1 MSVSRTGAQS
11 SGNGPAVLAE
21 AERKFGVDRH
31 VIVAVWG
38 IESDYGR
45 VLGRRPLVRSLATA
59 SCFGGRQ
66 RFFRGELVA
75 ALRILESGDV
85 QPEALAGSWAGAF
98 GHTQFMPST
107 FHRSAID
114 FDGDGRRDIVGSVP
128 DALGSTANFLRLAGW
143 ESGRPWGYEVRLP
156 ADYKGPSGRRVT
168 RQLADW
174 GKLGIRNIDGSP
186 LADTG
191 TGALV
196 LPAGASGP
204 AFIVFRN
211 FDAIFTYNNA
221 LSYAL
226 AIAHLSDRLRGAGP
240 FAVAWPTDDPG
251 LSRAER
257 RELQQLLIRNGY
269 DIGEADGIIGTRTRA
284 AITAFQT
291 SAGLPADGH
300 PGKRVYEALKA
311 SPKTQPQREVREG
324 SPQ

>member
-1 MSVSRTGAQS
+1 M
-11 SGNGPAVLAE
+11 
-21 AERKFGVDRH
+21 
-31 VIVAVWG
+31 
-38 IESDYGR
+38 
-45 VLGRRPLVRSLATA
+45 
-59 SCFGGRQ
+59 
-66 RFFRGELVA
+66 
-75 ALRILESGDV
+75 
-85 QPEALAGSWAGAF
+85 
-98 GHTQFMPST
+98 
-107 FHRSAID
+107 
-114 FDGDGRRDIVGSVP
+114 
-128 DALGSTANFLRLAGW
+128 
-143 ESGRPWGYEVRLP
+143 
-156 ADYKGPSGRRVT
+156 
-168 RQLADW
+168 
-174 GKLGIRNIDGSP
+174 
-186 LADTG
+186 
-191 TGALV
+191 

-324 SPQ
+324 SQQ